1 LQWRLPPAK
10 GGLLA
15 AFTTRR
21 NTNQNQSHNKNA
33 RAGRAFLLWRLPPR
47 ITSFAGLLR
56 SFGPCRKTKPLQSH
70 KQKTPD
76 GAGAFCLWRLPE
88 SNWGHTDFQSVALP
102 AELKRHF
109 LMAKFK
115 FKIIILQIFKFEIA
129 YAQMAIVCC
138 RQTGILLIIVCAE
151 IVICL

>member
-1 LQWRLPPAK
+1 M
-10 GGLLA
+10 GTGIGDM
-15 AFTTRR
+15 FDR
-21 NTNQNQSHNKNA
+21 NNKHLKEKA
-33 RAGRAFLLWRLPPR
+33 PLVAG
-47 ITSFAGLLR
+47 
-56 SFGPCRKTKPLQSH
+56 
-70 KQKTPD
+70 QK
-76 GAGAFCLWRLPE
+76 WRLPE